1 MGAGVEDL
9 MGRVI
14 LCASG
19 HAQKPYVMKT
29 SGVRVY
35 TIEELCYCL
44 KEDLDLID
52 ENTIDREMALFI
64 RDELG
69 LTERGKLLEE
79 LVLSRDDIKSRLVV
93 IFCSADYYNKE
104 EITAICDE
112 LDELAHMIPVRRK
125 KRRADSYM
133 IQGRL
138 NEAAAIYRNIAGD
151 PEAGKLSQEEYG
163 NVLHN
168 IGVYY
173 IRSRMYTEASRMFR
187 EAYER
192 NDNKY
197 SLKCYLYSLKLGHN
211 ESLYIAEAMRL
222 LDNSELI
229 KTVEAEI
236 ANAGE
241 KAGSSAELEE
251 MKVLEALYKQGLTT
265 EFDRLSGE
273 MIGVLKARYRANGE

>member
-1 MGAGVEDL
+1 

-44 KEDLDLID
+44 KQDLDLID
-52 ENTIDREMALFI
+52 DNTVDREMALFI

-69 LTERGKLLEE
+69 LTERGNLLEE
-79 LVLSRDDIKSRLVV
+79 LVLSKADIKSRLVV
-93 IFCSADYYNKE
+93 IFCSADYFDKD
-104 EITAICDE
+104 EITAICEE
-112 LDELAHMIPVRRK
+112 LDELAHMIPIRRR
-125 KRRADSYM
+125 KRRADSLM
-133 IQGRL
+133 EQGRVS
-138 NEAAAIYRNIAGD
+138 EAAAIYRTIAQD
-151 PEAGKLSQEEYG
+151 VDAGGLSQEEYG

-168 IGVYY
+168 IAVHD
-173 IRSRMYTEASRMFR
+173 IRSRMYDKASRMFR

-211 ESLYIAEAMRL
+211 ESLYINEAMRL
-222 LDNSELI
+222 LDSSEMV
-229 KTVEAEI
+229 KTVESEI
-236 ANAGE
+236 EQANE
-241 KAGSSAELEE
+241 KAVGGAGMEEFERLET
-251 MKVLEALYKQGLTT
+251 LYRQGLTG
-265 EFDRLSGE
+265 EFDRLAGE
-273 MIGVLKARYRANGE
+273 MIGALKARYRANGE